1 MAAITLPEAA
11 KLDRQRGNTVRAAVI
26 EIFAQRSPLLRVMP
40 FEDIPGDSLSYD
52 VEGALPGVAFR
63 NVNEAFTPTTAVI
76 NPAHEALKIMGGEIQ
91 VDTFIQATRP
101 NAAARHQI
109 MQIKAMAD
117 KAQYTMIKGD
127 NSANPKEFDGLER
140 RLVIGGAQV
149 IDNSAVDGGGA
160 LSIDKLNEAI
170 DATEMPTHLLMLK
183 KTARRI
189 TGWTNAAASVSQT
202 RDEYSRP
209 MTSWRGLPILEAD
222 AFGST
227 AALTNTEVSSGGSTA
242 TATSIYVLR
251 LEPGYLAGIQNGA
264 MRISEPGEMH
274 STPATLKRVQWFLSM
289 YLPHPRAD
297 TRLRGILTSTAA
309 VA

>member
-11 KLDRQRGNTVRAAVI
+11 KLDRDRGNTVRAGVI
-26 EIFAQRSPLLRVMP
+26 EIFAQRSPLVRVLP

-101 NAAARHQI
+101 SAAGRHLV
-109 MQIKAMAD
+109 MQIKSMAD
-117 KAQYTMIKGD
+117 KAQYTMIKG
-127 NSANPKEFDGLER
+127 NNATNAKEFDGLER

-149 IDNSAVDGGGA
+149 IDNSATDGGGA

-170 DATEMPTHLLMLK
+170 DATEMPTHLFMLK

-189 TGWTNAAASVSQT
+189 TGWTNAAASVPQS

-209 MTSWRGLPILEAD
+209 
-222 AFGST
+222 
-227 AALTNTEVSSGGSTA
+227 
-242 TATSIYVLR
+242 
-251 LEPGYLAGIQNGA
+251 
-264 MRISEPGEMH
+264 
-274 STPATLKRVQWFLSM
+274 
-289 YLPHPRAD
+289 
-297 TRLRGILTSTAA
+297 
-309 VA
+309 